1 VDPTTAVLLGILV
14 IAWIVLA
21 VLTFRPPDGPK
32 IARLIFFQ
40 LFLLTTVALGY
51 LFLVKVYKWNPN
63 PLRVEMAR
71 GLTKDRM
78 IYLGD
83 FVPGLYDLDYIK
95 RIDTDWESEGK
106 DEKDTE
112 ARDEWLAFYRYDVT
126 GATTKSPTG
135 PFGAV
140 IYDHNQCR
148 PPAILSFELVPV
160 NYDYLGQDGLG
171 ASVEDI
177 IPYPDPLSGLKN
189 RPEVIVNGL
198 TRGAVT
204 DLNIFREVGVP
215 LTCLQWQQWQA
226 VHPGQAFPNS
236 LRYENIGSFRGNY
249 LVERSGATVTVVDR
263 SPFERSQITIRRQY
277 RPEDGSYFRP
287 GTQVLLDPVESSL
300 AFGPGEP
307 DVIPEVYYPEKAVL
321 AFYRMLGKDQKNLE
335 VADKY
340 LSPDA
345 QVIFDIKTDPFGLA
359 MPRKD
364 LARVLVW
371 EIRYEPDVAAEQL
384 HQDRE
389 VTVTVAGVDG
399 QGNVDHA
406 HPCHVTWTIIGY
418 GNASALPY
426 GCEWRLDSY
435 WSDCVPGK

>member
-1 VDPTTAVLLGILV
+1 VDPTTAVVLGILV
-14 IAWIVLA
+14 LAWIVLA

-32 IARLIFFQ
+32 IVRLVFFQ
-40 LFLLTTVALGY
+40 LFLLVTLVLGY
-51 LFLVKVYKWNPN
+51 LFLIKVYKWNPN
-63 PLRVEMAR
+63 PLRVEIAR
-71 GLTKDRM
+71 TLTRDNM

-83 FVPGLYDLDYIK
+83 FVPGLYDLNYIQ
-95 RIDTDWESEGK
+95 RIDTDGENEGK

-112 ARDEWLAFYRYDVT
+112 ARLEWLAFYRYDVT
-126 GATTKSPTG
+126 GATAKNPVG

-160 NYDYLGQDGLG
+160 SFDYLGQDGLT

-177 IPYPDPLSGLKN
+177 IPYPDPLSGLQN

-198 TRGAVT
+198 TRGVVT
-204 DLNIFREVGVP
+204 DLNIFRETGVP

-226 VHPGQAFPNS
+226 AHPGQAFPNP

-287 GTQVLLDPVESSL
+287 GTQVLLDPVESGL
-300 AFGPGEP
+300 AFGPGQP
-307 DVIPEVYYPEKAVL
+307 NVIPEVYYPEKAVL

-335 VADKY
+335 TADSY

-345 QVIFDIKTDPFGLA
+345 QTIFDIRTDQFGLA

-371 EIRYEPDVAAEQL
+371 EIRYEPNAAAEQL

-389 VTVTVAGVDG
+389 VTVTVVGVDD
-399 QGNVDHA
+399 QGNIDYA

-418 GNASALPY
+418 ENVRAIPY
-426 GCEWRLDSY
+426 GCEWRLDSCRT
-435 WSDCVPGK
+435 DCVAGK